1 MDSGIDVVVI
11 RGRFLTITFI
21 THFIFCWVP
30 LAVAIKAVWI
40 VKWLTVA
47 VAMDEGAQPV
57 GREGKGS
64 VCVRRARDDCL
75 DRVPMWRKNVPEA

>member
-1 MDSGIDVVVI
+1 MDSGIDVAVI
-11 RGRFLTITFI
+11 GGRFLTITFI

-30 LAVAIKAVWI
+30 LAAAIKAVWI

-47 VAMDEGAQPV
+47 VAMEEGAQPI